1 MGSEMC
7 IRDRYT
13 TDRDVVLFTHT
24 TSTPRRRA
32 RSGRP
37 AHARARRRDAT
48 RSRHDEADHDECVK
62 NDASDA
68 TRRDARRRDA
78 RDDATRAIATVVGKM
93 SGNHPRDAATTGDA
107 TTATGER
114 WDGRERWESAR
125 RCEWRRARTKD

>member
-1 MGSEMC
+1 
-7 IRDRYT
+7 
-13 TDRDVVLFTHT
+13 
-24 TSTPRRRA
+24 
-32 RSGRP
+32 
-37 AHARARRRDAT
+37 
-48 RSRHDEADHDECVK
+48 VK
-62 NDASDA
+62 NDARDA
-68 TRRDARRRDA
+68 PRRDARRRDA